1 MERSIVRVVVVDD
14 FEPWRRQICST
25 LLERPEFQIIAEV
38 SDGQDAVRK
47 AQELQPD
54 LILLDIGLPK
64 LNGIEAARQIRKCAP
79 HSKILFVSEN
89 RSWEIAEEG
98 LRTGATG
105 YVVKSDAA
113 GELIPA
119 VTAVLQ
125 GQQFVSARFADHDL
139 AVPMNDDPAHSLPG
153 SVATVLP
160 PENAEI
166 SHHEVTF
173 YPDDASL
180 IDGFARFIEAALK
193 AGHAVITIVTESHRV
208 SLLQRLRADGI
219 DLDNAFDHG
228 RFILA
233 DVADTLSKVM
243 VIDQPDKVRCA
254 QLVGDL
260 VARAPKSA
268 SGNRVRVVACGE
280 CAPTLL
286 AESKAEAAIQLEH
299 LWDEVTTVYQV
310 DTLCGYSRSVFP
322 PLQSSSIFERICG
335 EHSAVHAL
343 PSED

>member
-25 LLERPEFQIIAEV
+25 LQERPEFQVIAEV

-79 HSKILFVSEN
+79 NSKILFVSEN
-89 RSWEIAEEG
+89 RSREIAEEA
-98 LRTGATG
+98 LRTGAIG

-113 GELIPA
+113 GELMPA

-125 GQQFVSARFADHDL
+125 GQQFISVRFADSNPAD
-139 AVPMNDDPAHSLPG
+139 PPKDDPARSLPSG
-153 SVATVLP
+153 FATVFP

-193 AGHAVITIVTESHRV
+193 AGHAVIAIATESHQA
-208 SLLQRLRADGI
+208 SLVQRLRADGI
-219 DLDNAFDHG
+219 DLDSAFDQG

-233 DVADTLSKVM
+233 DVARTLSKVM
-243 VIDQPDKVRCA
+243 VNDRPDPERCA

-260 VARAPKSA
+260 VARAPKSG
-268 SGNRVRVVACGE
+268 SGNRIRVLACGE

-286 AESKAEAAIQLEH
+286 AEGKAEAAIQLEH
-299 LWDEVTTVYQV
+299 LWDEVTKVHQV
-310 DTLCGYSRSVFP
+310 DTLCGYSGRGFSQ
-322 PLQSSSIFERICG
+322 LQDSPIFQRICL
-335 EHSAVHAL
+335 EHAVVYAL
-343 PSED
+343 PAKN